1 MPSESEVQDSESM
14 ADPAPLSQVACVVT
28 AYRPSAELI
37 ANVQALVAQSGRVI
51 VVDDGSGPGYEQILG
66 KVAEIG
72 AEVERLATNSGI
84 GAALNR
90 GLERARQTPGIGY
103 IVTVDQDSVLP
114 PGYVQSLLAGEA
126 AARSRGLAPGLI
138 GPARIHGNPVMSSG
152 TRNGVVLGREP
163 IQSGLMITMRALEH
177 VGAFQEE
184 LFIDLVDT
192 EFYLRAT
199 DAGWPTILADAEF
212 DHSLGTFVE
221 ARVFGL
227 PVMLPAGPL
236 RVRTAASWRY
246 YYIFRNRI
254 LVSRQYAKRH
264 PVWIATGL
272 WADLRHLAWVTTL
285 APGRLSRLAAAATGV
300 RDGILGRSGKKP
312 GP

>member
-1 MPSESEVQDSESM
+1 MPSESEVQGAEYR

-37 ANVQALVAQSGRVI
+37 ENVKALVAQSGRVI
-51 VVDDGSGPGYEQILG
+51 VVDDGSGPGYENILG
-66 KVAEIG
+66 QVAEIG
-72 AEVERLATNSGI
+72 ARVERLTTNSGI

-90 GLERARQTPGIGY
+90 GLDRALQTPGIGY
-103 IVTVDQDSVLP
+103 IVTVDQDSTLP
-114 PGYVQSLLAGEA
+114 PGYVQSLLAAVA

-152 TRNGVVLGREP
+152 TRNGVVLGKEP
-163 IQSGLMITMRALEH
+163 IQSGLMITVDALEH
-177 VGAFQEE
+177 IGTFQEK

-192 EFYLRAT
+192 EFYLRAS
-199 DAGWPTILADAEF
+199 DAGWSTILADAEF

-221 ARVFGL
+221 ARLFRQSVY
-227 PVMLPAGPL
+227 LPAGPL
-236 RVRTAASWRY
+236 RVRTAATWRY

-264 PVWIATGL
+264 PVWVATGL
-272 WADLRHLAWVTTL
+272 WADLRHLVWVTIL

-312 GP
+312 GT